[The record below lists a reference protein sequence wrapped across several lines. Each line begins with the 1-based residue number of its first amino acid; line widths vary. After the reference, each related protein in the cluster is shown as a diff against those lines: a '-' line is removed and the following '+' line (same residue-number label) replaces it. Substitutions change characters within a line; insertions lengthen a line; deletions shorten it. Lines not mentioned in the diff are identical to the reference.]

1 MTDTDIAKRIAELP
15 PEKRA
20 LLFQQLQ
27 KQKEKEPA
35 AEPQRIP
42 RQPRESETYPL
53 SFAQQ
58 RLWFLN
64 NFEPESPEYNIPQ
77 AFRIEGDLDP
87 AVMQRALREV
97 VRRHETL
104 RTTFRSIEGTPAQ
117 VIAQVVDMEVPY
129 ADARPRVSDPS
140 RRLGGGPAP
149 GRGRRPASPST
160 SPSGR

>member
-1 MTDTDIAKRIAELP
+1 MTEADIAKRIAELP
-15 PEKRA
+15 LEKRA

-27 KQKEKEPA
+27 KQKEKEQA
-35 AEPQRIP
+35 AEPQGIP

-87 AVMQRALREV
+87 EVMQRALREV

-104 RTTFRSIEGTPAQ
+104 RTTFRSVEGALPGTDASLYEAKRRFRDQ
-117 VIAQVVDMEVPY
+117 MWIA
-129 ADARPRVSDPS
+129 
-140 RRLGGGPAP
+140 GPP
-149 GRGRRPASPST
+149 LLP
-160 SPSGR
+160 